1 MSFLEQLKKIII
13 YRKGFYN
20 LMIHDENLSK
30 YKRFDNSC
38 YSLYLI
44 QQSFS
49 LIRLSRKNIS
59 PFC

>member
-30 YKRFDNSC
+30 YA
-38 YSLYLI
+38 LLI
-44 QQSFS
+44 VV
-49 LIRLSRKNIS
+49 IACI
-59 PFC
+59 